1 MTRLPLAQPLLST
14 ADPAGNSNLSSPL
27 GVTVADSQPCSGMRG
42 VSKDRVR
49 LAPGS
54 IPARA
59 DPCGDFNIGMASK
72 ALRVRHSYATS
83 ADCTPCRSE
92 HVTGRRR
99 PFSRPCHAA
108 SCRCLCMCYAG
119 HEPLTALA
127 KQEQLKRAD
136 LESVVLAGSSLS
148 SVSTFVHRVF
158 SCESD
163 LVHG

>member
-1 MTRLPLAQPLLST
+1 
-14 ADPAGNSNLSSPL
+14 
-27 GVTVADSQPCSGMRG
+27 MRG

-54 IPARA
+54 IPAHA
-59 DPCGDFNIGMASK
+59 DPCGDYINIGMASK
-72 ALRVRHSYATS
+72 ALQVCHSYATS

-92 HVTGRRR
+92 HVTGRGHR
-99 PFSRPCHAA
+99 PYAFLETL
-108 SCRCLCMCYAG
+108 SCCFLSLPLHVLRG

-148 SVSTFVHRVF
+148 SVNGALFRQ
-158 SCESD
+158 SCVS
-163 LVHG
+163 V